1 MLKINVALFFMLSA
15 ILTCAQETTKPINPN
30 INHMVG
36 VDVGYTDYAGGYLKT
51 KGEINV
57 NYIFNPYFFCIKSQI
72 GITPKSDFG
81 TLTKTYITAGFSTN
95 TNKIISWH
103 FLFGFGSIVAS
114 DNNNNNYYV
123 FNGKIRPVIESGFY
137 TKPFKNKRH
146 VFGLNSTL
154 STYSIYVNDRYY
166 VTEFAFNINLSYNL
180 KINK

>member
-1 MLKINVALFFMLSA
+1 MLKINVALFFILSA
-15 ILTCAQETTKPINPN
+15 RLICAQEIKKPISN

-36 VDVGYTDYAGGYLKT
+36 VDVGYTDYSSYLKT
-51 KGEINV
+51 DGEINI

-72 GITPKSDFG
+72 GIAPKSNFG

-114 DNNNNNYYV
+114 NNNNDV
-123 FNGKIRPVIESGFY
+123 FEGIIRPVIESGFY
-137 TKPFKNKRH
+137 TKPFKDKRH
-146 VFGLNSTL
+146 VFGLNSTI
-154 STYSIYVNDRYY
+154 STYTIHDNYRYSAIHRALNVNIIYN
-166 VTEFAFNINLSYNL
+166 F